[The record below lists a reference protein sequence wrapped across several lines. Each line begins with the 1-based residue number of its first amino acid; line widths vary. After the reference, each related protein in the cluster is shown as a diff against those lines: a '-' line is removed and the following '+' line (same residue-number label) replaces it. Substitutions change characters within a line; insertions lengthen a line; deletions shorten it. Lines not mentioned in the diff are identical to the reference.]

1 MSAQCATIATR
12 PATTRSQ
19 ITNRPLRLRG
29 LDGRS
34 GSGRRRRDLIEAF
47 AEALGGRQG
56 LSDVRMID
64 VRRAA
69 ELVAVAEEAR
79 AEALK
84 QGGASVDLNTLVK
97 LEGMADRA
105 TRKLGIKAPDK
116 PAAPSLAEHVAR
128 KAAERDQ
135 KATA

>member
-1 MSAQCATIATR
+1 MSAQSATIAAR
-12 PATTRSQ
+12 PSTARSQ
-19 ITNRPLRLRG
+19 ITNRPLRLQG

-47 AEALGGRQG
+47 ADALGGATA
-56 LSDVRMID
+56 LSEVQMID

-79 AEALK
+79 AAALK
-84 QGGASVDLNTLVK
+84 QGGAAVDLHELVK
-97 LEGMADRA
+97 LEGAADRA
-105 TRKLGIKAPDK
+105 VRRLNIKAAGK
-116 PAAPSLAEHVAR
+116 PPAPSLPEYLAR